1 MDELHE
7 IFIAYEM
14 RTEQENPSIKEAT
27 FKESKRAIKRERK
40 KKRNIAATMISQ
52 KTMKKYP
59 TLSKDLKR
67 EPMKN
72 IKVSFH

>member
-27 FKESKRAIKRERK
+27 FKESKRSIKRERK
-40 KKRNIAATMISQ
+40 KKRNIATTVISQ
-52 KTMKKYP
+52 KTMKK
-59 TLSKDLKR
+59 
-67 EPMKN
+67 
-72 IKVSFH
+72 